1 MSEKKKASEVLKWI
15 EDRIAEGRTV
25 NISTAWKVI
34 QISPKTYKKWQ
45 DSEHKLFKLSN
56 NDDDLY
62 IARGKNWD
70 CIWNKGFGCRFTA
83 R

>member
-1 MSEKKKASEVLKWI
+1 MTERKTASAVLKWI

-25 NISTAWKVI
+25 YISTALKVI
-34 QISPKTYKKWQ
+34 EISPKTYSKWQ
-45 DSEHKLFKLSN
+45 KSGSDLFKLSN

-70 CIWNKGFGCRFTA
+70 CIWNKAFGCRFTA
-83 R
+83 Q